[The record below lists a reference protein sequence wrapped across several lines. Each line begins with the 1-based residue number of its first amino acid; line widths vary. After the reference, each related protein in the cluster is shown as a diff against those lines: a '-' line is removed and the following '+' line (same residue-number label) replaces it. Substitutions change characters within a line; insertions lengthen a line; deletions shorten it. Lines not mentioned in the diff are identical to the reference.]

1 VFNTAP
7 DKALAAPRYMIP
19 TDGPS
24 VSVDPAVGQ
33 DIRAD
38 LTQRGETVSEQKWM
52 GYAVQ
57 MIAFEGGKKIP
68 AADARKHGSA
78 LAE

>member
-1 VFNTAP
+1 
-7 DKALAAPRYMIP
+7 MIP